1 MYSVV
6 VFVCVSSV
14 YIYNMYPSFT
24 ELLLTATVAKRLAYT
39 EQDAFYYYLMTLAKS
54 CPETSSFRTASDA
67 MSIIVL
73 FGEQQAKITHF
84 C

>member
-1 MYSVV
+1 
-6 VFVCVSSV
+6 
-14 YIYNMYPSFT
+14 MYPSFT
-24 ELLLTATVAKRLAYT
+24 ELQLTATVAKRLAYT
-39 EQDAFYYYLMTLAKS
+39 EQDAFYYYLMTLEKS
-54 CPETSSFRTASDA
+54 CPETSFRTASDA